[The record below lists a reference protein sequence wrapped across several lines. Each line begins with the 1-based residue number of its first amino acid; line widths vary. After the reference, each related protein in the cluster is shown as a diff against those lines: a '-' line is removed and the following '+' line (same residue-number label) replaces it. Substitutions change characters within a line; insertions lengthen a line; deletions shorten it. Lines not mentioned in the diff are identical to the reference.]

1 MNFCSVR
8 DLNTSPKEIW
18 QKLAAEGEIVI
29 TNNGKPAALMLS
41 VDGSDLEETIA
52 AVRQA
57 IAMRSVNRMR
67 LISRQRGND
76 LMSVEDIRKEIK
88 AERKGRAN

>member
-41 VDGSDLEETIA
+41 VDGSDLEETVA

-57 IAMRSVNRMR
+57 MAMRSVNRMR

>member
-41 VDGSDLEETIA
+41 VDGSGLEETVS

-57 IAMRSVNRMR
+57 LAMRSVNRMR
-67 LISRQRGND
+67 LISKQRGND
-76 LMSVEDIRKEIK
+76 TMPGKDIRKEIK
-88 AERKGRAN
+88 SVREGM